1 VRVKAKKTTDV
12 KLGKLID
19 RLRKWDDKIAGQ
31 EAVLRELKKKRRVTE
46 DRVLDRFDKEEI
58 QNASGRIGRARL
70 LTGKHPK
77 LKDRKAYIRY
87 LLRNKAWDLLTNHIA
102 KKAYFDRLE
111 EGEQV
116 PGVEIFTSFKISV
129 SKIKRG

>member
-1 VRVKAKKTTDV
+1 V
-12 KLGKLID
+12 KLKQKLGELID
-19 RLRKWDDKIAGQ
+19 ELRRWDNKIDRQ
-31 EAVLRELKKKRRVTE
+31 EAILRDLKKQRRAVE
-46 DRVLDRFDKEEI
+46 DKVLDRFDKDKI
-58 QNASGRIGRARL
+58 QNASGKLGRARIL
-70 LTGKHPK
+70 KGQHPK
-77 LKDRKAYIRY
+77 LKDRKKFIKYVVQNR
-87 LLRNKAWDLLTNHIA
+87 AWDLFTNAIG

>member
-1 VRVKAKKTTDV
+1 MKLKQ
-12 KLGKLID
+12 KLGELID
-19 RLRKWDDKIAGQ
+19 ELRRWDNKIDRQ
-31 EAVLRELKKKRRVTE
+31 EAVLRELKKQRRAVE
-46 DRVLDRFDKEEI
+46 DKVLDRFDKDKI
-58 QNASGRIGRARL
+58 QNASGKLGRARIL
-70 LTGKHPK
+70 KGQHPK
-77 LKDRKAYIRY
+77 LKDRKKFIKYVVQNR
-87 LLRNKAWDLLTNHIA
+87 AWDLFTNAIG